1 MIKKRLQDMGLTPA
15 KAILIAV
22 LILVFVGVMLSNFV
36 GGGSPATE
44 LELAKRPSKV
54 TKVSRKLPGSSA
66 QPAVANSQ
74 PMKKWPKIAL
84 DQAIA
89 HDPFAL
95 PLVLRPKKVE
105 KKVVVEQPAQQNNKV
120 AIDEAAERQRQVQ
133 ELERQAA
140 EREAL
145 LKKQMETIKT
155 MQESGIGIA
164 LVTPEEQVIKIGNK
178 KLKVGDMWDGFRIVE
193 IRANG
198 EVVVAIE

>member
-1 MIKKRLQDMGLTPA
+1 MISKRLKDMGLTPA

-22 LILVFVGVMLSNFV
+22 LILVFVGVVLSNFTGSGTSTTAEAEPHRRPAKLTNV
-36 GGGSPATE
+36 G
-44 LELAKRPSKV
+44 RN
-54 TKVSRKLPGSSA
+54 LPGPLAQSA
-66 QPAVANSQ
+66 AANSQ
-74 PMKKWPKIAL
+74 LMKKWPEIGL

-95 PLVLRPKKVE
+95 PVVLRPKEVE
-105 KKVVVEQPAQQNNKV
+105 VVEEEPERPKDLKA
-120 AIDEAAERQRQVQ
+120 DEEA
-133 ELERQAA
+133 ELERQIA
-140 EREAL
+140 EREIL
-145 LKKQMETIKT
+145 RKKQMDTIKA

-178 KLKVGDMWDGFRIVE
+178 KLKVGDMWDGVRIVE